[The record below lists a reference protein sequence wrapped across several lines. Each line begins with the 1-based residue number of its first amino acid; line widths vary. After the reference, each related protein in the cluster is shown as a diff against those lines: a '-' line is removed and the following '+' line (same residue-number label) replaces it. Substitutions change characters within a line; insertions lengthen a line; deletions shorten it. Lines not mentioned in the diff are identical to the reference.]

1 MKFLTIFK
9 IDFKIF
15 YLFKRLYFF
24 LCKFVNSASRLS
36 INFLFVPAAFI
47 KLFVVTFCH
56 LSSDTF
62 RVTLFCL
69 KTYNG
74 ITFYPKGTNFFLC
87 RTFAIF
93 PKFLK
98 FIEASLITKLSSVK
112 LIKTSLNREIFK
124 FSAKRENLV
133 RHTEL
138 LSNFFCLLY
147 CNHAKIIMK

>member
-36 INFLFVPAAFI
+36 ISFLFVPAAFI

-74 ITFYPKGTNFFLC
+74 ITFYPKGTNFFSLQNI
-87 RTFAIF
+87 RDF
-93 PKFLK
+93 PQILEIHRSVFNHEIKFRGTYK
-98 FIEASLITKLSSVK
+98 NIP
-112 LIKTSLNREIFK
+112 
-124 FSAKRENLV
+124 
-133 RHTEL
+133 
-138 LSNFFCLLY
+138 
-147 CNHAKIIMK
+147 